1 MEDYAYVLDYLAE
14 GRPEEKGYK
23 HESLVLAL
31 GQDEFKL
38 FELIPKRDAT
48 IEIGEKVYIGKDLE
62 RRKKIKHVKR
72 RIRWDELTH
81 TAQGEVPFVIEE
93 VIKIK
98 EDRYIQFFNE
108 ARPITKRYHMLE
120 LLPGLGRKKMESL
133 LDERRMNGP
142 FADFDDL
149 VKRVPLLHK
158 PRKLVKE
165 RIVKELQSP
174 DIKYKVWVAE

>member
-14 GRPEEKGYK
+14 GRPEEKSYK

-38 FELIPKRDAT
+38 FELIPKEEVT

-62 RRKKIKHVKR
+62 KRKKIKHVKR

-81 TAQGEVPFVIEE
+81 TAQGEVPFVVEDI
-93 VIKIK
+93 INIK
-98 EDRYIQFFNE
+98 EDRFIQFFNE

-133 LDERRMNGP
+133 LDNRRRQGL
-142 FADFDDL
+142 FKDFDDL
-149 VKRVPLLHK
+149 VDRVPLLHK
-158 PRKLVKE
+158 PKKLVKE
-165 RIVKELQSP
+165 RIVKEIHSP

>member
-38 FELIPKRDAT
+38 FELTPKDDVT

-62 RRKKIKHVKR
+62 RRDKIKHVKR

-81 TAQGEVPFVIEE
+81 TAQGEVPFVVKDIIHE
-93 VIKIK
+93 K
-98 EDRYIQFFNE
+98 EDRFIQFFND
-108 ARPITKRYHMLE
+108 ARPVTKRYHMLE
-120 LLPGLGRKKMESL
+120 LLPGMGRKKMESV
-133 LDERRMNGP
+133 LDERKNGP
-142 FADFDDL
+142 FKDFDDL
-149 VKRVPLLHK
+149 VKRVPIVHK
-158 PRKLVKE
+158 PKKLVKE
-165 RIVKELQSP
+165 RIVKEIENP
-174 DIKYKVWVAE
+174 EIKYKVWVAE